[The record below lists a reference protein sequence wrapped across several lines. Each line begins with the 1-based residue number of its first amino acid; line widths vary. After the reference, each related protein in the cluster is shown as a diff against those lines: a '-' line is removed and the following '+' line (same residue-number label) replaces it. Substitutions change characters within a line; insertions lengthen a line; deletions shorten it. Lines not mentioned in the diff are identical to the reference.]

1 MKRLSCSTTIKVIA
15 FFASIFLSKNSWAQT
30 TGLSAY
36 MEVKNCI
43 QISPNIFE
51 YDMYLTNTSPTTV
64 GLRGYS
70 WGLNPNTA
78 IAINSNTALTHSLL
92 SRSPLLANFPIVNAQ
107 YSNFQIRANTN
118 TAAVGLEVN
127 LAPNSNILLGH
138 MRVTYNLGS
147 AFPVGFNTNAWNTSN
162 PIQLVTSAGK
172 TQCVATVIVSPP
184 GTTHGI
190 IGSANTTGP
199 AGTYYTLSAS
209 ICPLLLNCECGPPL
223 ISNYSQTA
231 CETYTWPINGIT
243 YTSSGIY
250 TSNDS
255 GICCNNPY
263 LTSSHTLDLTI
274 LNGSNFSETQTS
286 NGSYTWVVNGLTY
299 TQSGMYTATSTG
311 ANGCTNYHTLQ
322 LTIIPSFMVQFF
334 NQGYYLPNAF
344 MQAVLFNQG
353 IETNPLSTS
362 VDHFTIKLHA
372 TTPPY
377 HIIDSFTGL
386 LSTNGQ
392 LSCYFPQA
400 ILGNSYYLTIHH
412 RNSIETWSATPVV
425 ITSQGNYNFS
435 NAATKAYGNNLIE
448 VEPGIWAIY
457 SGDINQDE
465 NLDLIDLSI
474 LEADI
479 NNFTIGYIASDI
491 NGDGNVDLLDAAPVE
506 NNVNGFI
513 FSAHP

>member
-15 FFASIFLSKNSWAQT
+15 FFTSIFLSKNSWAQT
-30 TGLSAY
+30 TGLSAF

-43 QISPNIFE
+43 QISPIAFE
-51 YDMYLTNTSPTTV
+51 YDVYLTNTNTTAFW
-64 GLRGYS
+64 LRNYS
-70 WGLNPNTA
+70 WGLNPNAT
-78 IAINSNTALTHSLL
+78 IATNSNTALTHTFL
-92 SRSPLLANFPIVNAQ
+92 SRSPLLASFPVVNTQ
-107 YSNFQIRANTN
+107 YSNFQIRANT
-118 TAAVGLEVN
+118 TSAAISLEVY
-127 LAPNSNILLGH
+127 LAPNSEILLGH

-147 AFPVGFNTNAWNTSN
+147 SFPGGLNTAAWNASN
-162 PIQLVTSAGK
+162 PLQLFTQAGK
-172 TQCVATVIVSPP
+172 TQCAVSFRTLEGTIGTLVGSNVLYPIPPP
-184 GTTHGI
+184 GI
-190 IGSANTTGP
+190 
-199 AGTYYTLSAS
+199 SAS
-209 ICPLLLNCECGPPL
+209 VCPLLLNCECAAPVYY
-223 ISNYSQTA
+223 NYTHTA

-243 YTSSGIY
+243 YTSSGIF

-286 NGSYTWVVNGLTY
+286 NGSYTWAVNGLTY
-299 TQSGMYTATSTG
+299 TQSGIYTATSLGT
-311 ANGCTNYHTLQ
+311 NGCIDYHTLQ
-322 LTIIPSFMVQFF
+322 LNIIPSFSIQFF
-334 NQGYYLPNAF
+334 IQGYYLPSAF
-344 MQAVLFNQG
+344 MQPVLFNQG

-362 VDHFTIKLHA
+362 VDHVTIKLHA
-372 TTPPY
+372 ITPPY
-377 HIIDSFTGL
+377 HIIDSFTGI

-392 LSCYFPQA
+392 LSCYFSQA
-400 ILGNSYYLTIHH
+400 ILGNSYYLSIHH
-412 RNSIETWSATPVV
+412 RNSIETWSATPIV

-435 NAATKAYGNNLIE
+435 NAVTKAYGNNLIE

-479 NNFTIGYIASDI
+479 NNFTFGYNASDI

-506 NNVNGFI
+506 TNVNGFV